1 MNKIYTIG
9 LIAMFAIAMFSVSL
23 ALAEE
28 NATAPAE
35 PMLISEQV
43 NVSTDEIE
51 ADLGLNESVSNGEIA
66 WKSFKLWFIFNQ
78 EKKIN
83 AELDLARL
91 RLAQANRAAE
101 RNDTEA
107 MEKAMDKHEK
117 IMNKIQEQMAKFE
130 IGSDVNDSAEK
141 LLGLENAI
149 GRHEQ
154 RIAFL
159 NYVLENANLTDA
171 QRAKVEERIAR
182 VENVT
187 ARLDDLQKEKQDKMM
202 TRLMAEGN
210 LTEEQAKKVLEIMRP
225 PRDQREV
232 AREANKQAMEQ
243 AREDMKQ
250 AREMARENDKQIR
263 EAAREGRMP
272 PRWEDRNRPP
282 RPENESEVENETE
295 DNSDNSSTDLEDDSA
310 DDSINETD

>member
-1 MNKIYTIG
+1 MKGGKNKMNKIYTIG
-9 LIAMFAIAMFSVSL
+9 LIAMFAMAMFSVSL
-23 ALAEE
+23 VLAEE
-28 NATAPAE
+28 NTSVAE

-43 NVSTDEIE
+43 NVSTDDVE
-51 ADLGLNESVSNGEIA
+51 ADLGLNESVSDSEVA

-101 RNDTEA
+101 RNDTED
-107 MEKAMDKHEK
+107 MEKAMEKHER
-117 IMNKIQEQMAKFE
+117 IMNKIQEQMDKFE
-130 IGSDVNDSAEK
+130 IGSDVNDSANK

-159 NYVLENANLTDA
+159 NYVFANANLTEE
-171 QRAKVEERIAR
+171 QRAKIEERMAR

-187 ARLDDLQKEKQDKMM
+187 ARLNEVQQEKQDRIT

-210 LTEEQAKKVLEIMRP
+210 LTEEQAKRVLEIMRP
-225 PRDQREV
+225 LKDDREEE
-232 AREANKQAMEQ
+232 REANKQAMER
-243 AREDMKQ
+243 AREEMKQ
-250 AREMARENDKQIR
+250 AREISREENKQIR
-263 EAAREGRMP
+263 ERMQ
-272 PRWEDRNRPP
+272 RNGSWQDDDSED
-282 RPENESEVENETE
+282 ETE
-295 DNSDNSSTDLEDDSA
+295 DDSDDDSTDLEDDS
-310 DDSINETD
+310 DDNSSGNSLSNSNN